1 MTDEARGKLTM
12 AASAAW
18 PAASRSPPQRPAQ
31 SGNVKATRDDWLDLA
46 LGALAIEGVDHVTV
60 LALSERLGVSRSSFY
75 WYFKNR
81 DQLLDAL
88 LERWD
93 RLNTHSIV
101 SEAEAPAATVNEAV
115 CNVFRCWVNPLIF
128 SPRLDFAI
136 REWARRSAHVRK
148 ALDRSD
154 QVRMEALKALFVRFG
169 YEDEDAFVRA
179 RVLYYMQIGY
189 YALDVREPIETRL
202 NLTPHYL
209 TAFTGVTPSEAE
221 IDAFRAYAMSHAH
234 IPDFEP
240 SRGQA

>member
-18 PAASRSPPQRPAQ
+18 PACFAARRRRGRRNQATSRRR
-31 SGNVKATRDDWLDLA
+31 ATDWADLA

-60 LALSERLGVSRSSFY
+60 LGLKRTTWRVAVELLLD
-75 WYFKNR
+75 FKNR

-128 SPRLDFAI
+128 SPRLDFAL

-179 RVLYYMQIGY
+179 RVLYYMQSAI
-189 YALDVREPIETRL
+189 TRS
-202 NLTPHYL
+202 TS
-209 TAFTGVTPSEAE
+209 ASRSR
-221 IDAFRAYAMSHAH
+221 RAS
-234 IPDFEP
+234 ILRRTISPL
-240 SRGQA
+240 SRA